1 VQAAILTLQHSFIVD
16 NYNSGAKR
24 GTLKVDGAI
33 AQRFRGPV
41 GTFNTSTGN
50 GVTGYTKDYNYDNRL
65 RYRSPPYFLDPI
77 QAAWRIIRSNEQVP
91 APTL

>member
-1 VQAAILTLQHSFIVD
+1 M
-16 NYNSGAKR
+16 
-24 GTLKVDGAI
+24 
-33 AQRFRGPV
+33 
-41 GTFNTSTGN
+41 
-50 GVTGYTKDYNYDNRL
+50 TGYTKDYNYDNRL